1 MKYISLVLEW
11 CHSRNCNILETTCE
25 NPHCSRTCCSFLDA
39 RNNPS
44 YTHRIIAIK
53 IQRKN
58 LLFSRRQSLH
68 LQHKSLEGV
77 INCLLS
83 VVAILQ
89 FYCFNCLNFK
99 LEKIS
104 AFPVLSVH
112 THTQELFSNFIFL
125 VICKMFYYQYVS
137 INLNSSRLFGS

>member
-1 MKYISLVLEW
+1 MWIHMSGIYLISA
-11 CHSRNCNILETTCE
+11 
-25 NPHCSRTCCSFLDA
+25 P

-44 YTHRIIAIK
+44 YIHRKIVIK
-53 IQRKN
+53 IQRKKT
-58 LLFSRRQSLH
+58 LLFSRRQS

-77 INCLLS
+77 INWLLS

-89 FYCFNCLNFK
+89 VYCFNCLNFK

-125 VICKMFYYQYVS
+125 VNCKMFYYNMYQSIWILLDCLDLKMILYMLSVCMYYVAHA
-137 INLNSSRLFGS
+137 L